1 MRVASIVTL
10 LTAVLTGSASIPAT
24 AASGGLP
31 FLQASA
37 VERQTP
43 RSLFVTS
50 QRRNAFQ
57 DLFTGQ
63 LKLDPRPPL
72 RPKAPSLGQPPA
84 QRSAQG
90 SRVVCGMTLIP
101 LDPKIDA
108 AIRHPIPENG
118 PKFTIQTI
126 LPPACRQ

>member
-10 LTAVLTGSASIPAT
+10 LTAVLTGSAPIPAT
-24 AASGGLP
+24 AASGGLL
-31 FLQASA
+31 FLQ
-37 VERQTP
+37 VKP
-43 RSLFVTS
+43 PSL
-50 QRRNAFQ
+50 
-57 DLFTGQ
+57 
-63 LKLDPRPPL
+63 
-72 RPKAPSLGQPPA
+72 PKAPLLGQPPA

-101 LDPKIDA
+101 VDPKIDA

-126 LPPACRQ
+126 LPPACRR